1 MFKFQYTL
9 DYSEEVYEKIIY
21 AIYYTHAESRF
32 LAWVKEKYGNS
43 VRSWKYI

>member
-9 DYSEEVYEKIIY
+9 SHSEEVFEKIIY
-21 AIYYTHAESRF
+21 GLYYTHAENRF
-32 LAWVKEKYGNS
+32 KEWLNKNHKDS

>member
-9 DYSEEVYEKIIY
+9 SHSEEVFYRTIYGIFYE
-21 AIYYTHAESRF
+21 HAEEKF
-32 LAWVKEKYGNS
+32 KKWLKEKYGNS